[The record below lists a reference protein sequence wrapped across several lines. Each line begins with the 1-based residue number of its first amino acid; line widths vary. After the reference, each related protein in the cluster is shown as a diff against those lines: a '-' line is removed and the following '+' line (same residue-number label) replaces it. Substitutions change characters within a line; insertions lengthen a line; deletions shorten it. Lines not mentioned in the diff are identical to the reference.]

1 MTDINEKKEVEVEIE
16 IDENIARFV
25 ESRCL
30 AVFDKLAEAIQ
41 ERDKQIALMER
52 DIHNALIMINNAM
65 TALVSKQEVVED
77 VIVEKLGITKES
89 IVEKT
94 VELVKAKLK
103 EQAAV
108 MQKALDEKAK
118 METAE
123 AEKAPVVE

>member
-1 MTDINEKKEVEVEIE
+1 MTDINEKKEVEAEVEVNVDDNVKE
-16 IDENIARFV
+16 FV

-41 ERDKQIALMER
+41 DRDKQIALMER

-65 TALVSKQEVVED
+65 TALVAKQEVVED
-77 VIVEKLGITKES
+77 VVIEKLGVTKES

-94 VELVKAKLK
+94 IDLVKSKLK
-103 EQAAV
+103 EQAAI

-118 METAE
+118 TEE
-123 AEKAPVVE
+123 DEKVPQPE

>member
-1 MTDINEKKEVEVEIE
+1 MTDINEKKEVEAEVEVNVDDNVKE
-16 IDENIARFV
+16 FV

-41 ERDKQIALMER
+41 DRDKQIALMER

-65 TALVSKQEVVED
+65 TALVAKQEVVED
-77 VIVEKLGITKES
+77 VVVEKLGVTKES

-94 VELVKAKLK
+94 IDLVKSKLK
-103 EQAAV
+103 EQAAI

-118 METAE
+118 TEE
-123 AEKAPVVE
+123 DEKVPQPE